1 MCNLVKK
8 IIIFILKDT
17 LADQAEYLI
26 ITKTPKWRLY
36 VNLSVPFKFSNLSLP
51 SPPLP
56 YFYYCRIER
65 NEKKNKQLIFYHQAR
80 PTQDVVLHILP
91 TSLRF

>member
-26 ITKTPKWRLY
+26 ITKTPK
-36 VNLSVPFKFSNLSLP
+36 
-51 SPPLP
+51 
-56 YFYYCRIER
+56 
-65 NEKKNKQLIFYHQAR
+65 
-80 PTQDVVLHILP
+80 
-91 TSLRF
+91 